1 MNRRHLIKKSDKV
14 LEKALEE
21 IQKAEQDYSKYPNE
35 KTLGRLQKVLRKHGN
50 LLQQLATQLED
61 NIRKDLS

>member
-1 MNRRHLIKKSDKV
+1 MNGRHLIKKSDKV
-14 LEKALEE
+14 LENALGE
-21 IQKAEQDYSKYPNE
+21 IQKAEQAYNEYPNE

>member
-1 MNRRHLIKKSDKV
+1 MNGRHLVKKSDKM

>member
-1 MNRRHLIKKSDKV
+1 MNGRHLVKKSDKV

-21 IQKAEQDYSKYPNE
+21 IQKAEQAYNDYPNE

-61 NIRKDLS
+61 NIRKDLL

>member
-1 MNRRHLIKKSDKV
+1 MNGRHLVKKSDKV

>member
-1 MNRRHLIKKSDKV
+1 MNGRHLVKKSDKV

-21 IQKAEQDYSKYPNE
+21 IQKAEKAYNDYPNE
-35 KTLGRLQKVLRKHGN
+35 KTLGKLQAVLRKHGN
-50 LLQQLATQLED
+50 LLQQLAAQLED